1 MCVRGAGQSY
11 LQLAM
16 PLIAVTTSELRVPGS
31 SEVATPAHSQEPG
44 GRRDLALALAYP
56 GAVSRG
62 GGAPLIVP
70 PFAHEDDVE
79 AILDRVDGVV
89 ISGGPDIDPCLY
101 GQEPHPELGPTDIG
115 LDRFELGFV
124 RRALE
129 RDLPLL
135 GICRG
140 AELMNV
146 ARGGTLLQHIEGH
159 RQTEEARVPTHDVRI
174 EEGSRLAEVLG
185 ETKVGVNTF
194 HHQSVDQLGGG
205 VRPVAW
211 SDDGVIEAIELD
223 GLDFAIGVQ
232 WHAEGLIDES
242 EQRALF
248 AKLVGAAQRYR
259 TRAMRPRA
267 A

>member
-1 MCVRGAGQSY
+1 MPV
-11 LQLAM
+11 
-16 PLIAVTTSELRVPGS
+16 PLIAITTSELRKPGS

-56 GAVSRG
+56 GAVARG

-70 PFAHEDDVE
+70 PFSSERDVE

-89 ISGGPDIDPCLY
+89 VAGGPDIDPSLY
-101 GQEPHPELGPTDIG
+101 GQAPHPELGPTDVG
-115 LDRFELGFV
+115 LDRFEIGLV

-140 AELMNV
+140 AEVLNV
-146 ARGGTLLQHIEGH
+146 ARGGTLVQHIEGH
-159 RQTEEARVPTHDVRI
+159 RQQEEGRIPTQDVRI
-174 EEGSRLAEVLG
+174 EKGSRVAEIAGATRLR
-185 ETKVGVNTF
+185 VNTF
-194 HHQSVDQLGGG
+194 HHQAVDALGGG
-205 VRPVAW
+205 VRAVAW
-211 SDDGVIEAIELD
+211 SDDGVVEAIELE

-232 WHAEGLIDES
+232 WHAEGLIDEQA
-242 EQRALF
+242 QRALF
-248 AKLVGAAQRYR
+248 SRFAAAAQRFES
-259 TRAMRPRA
+259 RAARPRA

>member
-1 MCVRGAGQSY
+1 VSV
-11 LQLAM
+11 
-16 PLIAVTTSELRVPGS
+16 PLIAITTSELRKPGS
-31 SEVATPAHSQEPG
+31 TEVATPAHSHEPG

-62 GGAPLIVP
+62 GGAPMIVP
-70 PFAHEDDVE
+70 PFAPEDDVE
-79 AILDRVDGVV
+79 AILERVDGVV
-89 ISGGPDIDPCLY
+89 LSGGPDIHPCLY
-101 GQEPHPELGPTDIG
+101 GQEEHPQLGATDIG

-129 RDLPLL
+129 RDLPLF

-146 ARGGTLLQHIEGH
+146 ARGGTLIQHIDGH
-159 RQTEEARVPTHDVRI
+159 RQEEEARIATQDVRV
-174 EEGSRLAEVLG
+174 EPKSRLAEMLG
-185 ETKVGVNTF
+185 DTSVTVNTF
-194 HHQSVDQLGGG
+194 HHQAVDKLGGG
-205 VRPVAW
+205 VHAVAW
-211 SDDGVIEAIELD
+211 SDDGVVEAIELA

-232 WHAEGLIDES
+232 WHAEGLIDD
-242 EQRALF
+242 QAQCTLF
-248 AKLVGAAQRYR
+248 SRFVAAAQRYR

>member
-1 MCVRGAGQSY
+1 MTC
-11 LQLAM
+11 
-16 PLIAVTTSELRVPGS
+16 PLIAITTSELRKPGS
-31 SEVATPAHSQEPG
+31 TEVATPAHSHEPG

-62 GGAPLIVP
+62 GGAPLVVP
-70 PFAHEDDVE
+70 PFASEDDVE
-79 AILDRVDGVV
+79 TILDRVDGVV
-89 ISGGPDIDPCLY
+89 LSGGPDIHPCLY
-101 GQEPHPELGPTDIG
+101 GQEEHPKLGPVDIG

-146 ARGGTLLQHIEGH
+146 ARGGTLIQHIEGH
-159 RQTEEARVPTHDVRI
+159 RQEEEARIPTHDVRV

-185 ETKVGVNTF
+185 ATEAKVNTF
-194 HHQSVDQLGGG
+194 HHQAVDKLGGG
-205 VRPVAW
+205 VRAVAW
-211 SDDGVIEAIELD
+211 SADGMVEGLELTD
-223 GLDFAIGVQ
+223 MDFAVGVQ
-232 WHAEGLIDES
+232 WHAEGLIDEPQQCS
-242 EQRALF
+242 LF
-248 AKLVGAAQRYR
+248 ARFVGAAQRYR
-259 TRAMRPRA
+259 SRALRPRA

>member
-1 MCVRGAGQSY
+1 MPV
-11 LQLAM
+11 
-16 PLIAVTTSELRVPGS
+16 PLIAITTSELRKPGS
-31 SEVATPAHSQEPG
+31 SEVATPAHSHEPG

-62 GGAPLIVP
+62 GGAPLVVP
-70 PFAHEDDVE
+70 PFAPEDDIE
-79 AILDRVDGVV
+79 AILERVDGVLL
-89 ISGGPDIDPCLY
+89 SGGPDIHPCLY
-101 GQEPHPELGPTDIG
+101 GQEEHPELGPVDIG

-146 ARGGTLLQHIEGH
+146 ARGGTLLQHVEGH
-159 RQTEEARVPTHDVRI
+159 RQTEEARIPTHEVRI
-174 EEGSRLAEVLG
+174 EEGSRVAQVL
-185 ETKVGVNTF
+185 ETTSAHVNTF
-194 HHQSVDQLGGG
+194 HHQAVDELGGG
-205 VRPVAW
+205 VRAVAW
-211 SDDGVIEAIELD
+211 SEDGLVEAIELA
-223 GLDFAIGVQ
+223 GLDFAVGVQ
-232 WHAEGLIDES
+232 WHAEGLIDEPHHC
-242 EQRALF
+242 ALF
-248 AKLVGAAQRYR
+248 ASFVAAAQRYR

>member
-1 MCVRGAGQSY
+1 MPV
-11 LQLAM
+11 
-16 PLIAVTTSELRVPGS
+16 PLIAITTSELRKPGS
-31 SEVATPAHSQEPG
+31 TDVATPAHSHEPG

-62 GGAPLIVP
+62 GGAPLVVP
-70 PFAHEDDVE
+70 PFAPENDVE

-89 ISGGPDIDPCLY
+89 LSGGPDIHPCLY
-101 GQEPHPELGPTDIG
+101 GQEEHPQLGPVDIG
-115 LDRFELGFV
+115 LDRFEIGFV

-146 ARGGTLLQHIEGH
+146 ARGGTLLQHVEGH
-159 RQTEEARVPTHDVRI
+159 RQEEEARIPTHDVRV
-174 EEGSRLAEVLG
+174 EEGSRLAQVLG
-185 ETKVGVNTF
+185 ATTVSVNTF
-194 HHQSVDQLGGG
+194 HHQAIDKLGGG

-211 SDDGVIEAIELD
+211 SADGLIEGIELTD
-223 GLDFAIGVQ
+223 LEFAVGVQ
-232 WHAEGLIDES
+232 WHAEGLIDAPQQCS
-242 EQRALF
+242 LF
-248 AKLVGAAQRYR
+248 AKFVGAAQRYR
-259 TRAMRPRA
+259 SRAVRPRA